1 MILRNSEGNV
11 DIKQSMDSIQKE
23 LKEIWGQNPVQI
35 KVLCSDEEVQKNQ
48 CHDCFHCRYWIP
60 ENEGLSQS
68 GGYCSIIT
76 RFEDASDFIDPETA
90 ACREWSYAD
99 NRTLPKE
106 AK

>member
-1 MILRNSEGNV
+1 MIIRNSEGNV

-35 KVLCSDEEVQKNQ
+35 KVMCTDEAVQKNQ
-48 CHDCFHCRYWIP
+48 CHDCFHCKYWIP
-60 ENEGLSQS
+60 EHEDPFQPGE
-68 GGYCSIIT
+68 YCSRTT
-76 RFEDASDFIDPETA
+76 RFGYVSDFIDPETA